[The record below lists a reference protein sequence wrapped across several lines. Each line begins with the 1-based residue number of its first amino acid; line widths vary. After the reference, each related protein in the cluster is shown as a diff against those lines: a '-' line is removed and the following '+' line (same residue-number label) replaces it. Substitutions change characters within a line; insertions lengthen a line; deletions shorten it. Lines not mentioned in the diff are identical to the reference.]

1 MDRVFIRKLE
11 TYCILGLN
19 PWERET
25 KQKVRLDIAMEYDCR
40 PAAQRDDV
48 QLAVDYRA
56 VAKAVLELVENSS
69 FYLVE
74 ALAEAVASLILQQQP
89 GVEAVTVTLSKPGAV
104 RFAKDV
110 GVTIQRRRAAAL

>member
-1 MDRVFIRKLE
+1 MDLVFIRQLE

-19 PWERET
+19 SWERET
-25 KQKVRLDIAMEYDCR
+25 KQKIRLDIAMECDCQ

-74 ALAEAVASLILQQQP
+74 ALAEAVASLILQGQP
-89 GVEAVTVTLSKPGAV
+89 RVEAVTVTLSKPGAV
-104 RFAKDV
+104 RFAKEV
-110 GVTIQRRRAAAL
+110 GVTIYRKREAAP